1 MSVIQF
7 LIQVAFRGIVLS
19 FEAFVPRMVV
29 PLEMI

>member
-1 MSVIQF
+1 MTVIQF
-7 LIQVAFRGIVLS
+7 EIQVAFRGIVLS